1 MPGYKGVNYCM
12 LFLGHTW
19 KGHMESGHNSAFRG
33 VGEKLRLIYVRV
45 VDNVYWQKAF
55 LVKNGKAIERRI

>member
-1 MPGYKGVNYCM
+1 MLGYKGINYCM

-33 VGEKLRLIYVRV
+33 VSGKLKLIYVRV
-45 VDNVYWQKAF
+45 VVNVYWQKAF
-55 LVKNGKAIERRI
+55 LVRNGKEIERRV

>member
-1 MPGYKGVNYCM
+1 M

-33 VGEKLRLIYVRV
+33 VSGKLKLIYVRV
-45 VDNVYWQKAF
+45 VVNVYWQKAF
-55 LVKNGKAIERRI
+55 LVRNGKEIERRV